1 MTDTSTDITT
11 DHTATVDAYIDM
23 WNETDPQRRAAHI
36 ERAWSPEGGYVDPAF
51 QATGHAA
58 LNDMVSE
65 ARSQFPGHAIVRTS
79 GIDSHHHYLRFDW
92 ELRDGE
98 GAAVLGG
105 IDVAIVADDGRLSGL
120 AGFFGPV
127 PALDAA

>member
-23 WNETDPQRRAAHI
+23 WNEADPQRRAAHI
-36 ERAWSPEGGYVDPAF
+36 ERAEGGYVDPAF

-98 GAAVLGG
+98 GTVVVGG
-105 IDVAIVADDGRLSGL
+105 IDVAVVAADGRLSGL